1 MKLKSEKKSS
11 IPAYIILFVMG
22 TVALGVGLGVL
33 LTLEEISSG
42 IPFIIFAAFGGL
54 FILLS
59 IIGVISTIKVKLDK
73 EKLLR
78 EGVLYKATI
87 IGTEEHPTSHI
98 NHVHPQTALCQFTD
112 NMTGGLHTVKNDYY
126 YNNLVHYVGREVD
139 IYIDRRNCDKCYV
152 DMLAMVNG
160 YVDPMSKFQV
170 HDFRD

>member
-1 MKLKSEKKSS
+1 MKLKPEKSS
-11 IPAYIILFVMG
+11 SIAALIIFFLMG
-22 TVALGVGLGVL
+22 TIAFGVGIGMSLSAASIML
-33 LTLEEISSG
+33 
-42 IPFIIFAAFGGL
+42 PFIFFAVLGGIFMLIA
-54 FILLS
+54 
-59 IIGVISTIKVKLDK
+59 IIGIISVFKAKYDRN
-73 EKLLR
+73 KLLR
-78 EGVLYKATI
+78 EGVLYKGTI

-112 NMTGGLHTVKNDYY
+112 NMTGGLRTVKSDYY